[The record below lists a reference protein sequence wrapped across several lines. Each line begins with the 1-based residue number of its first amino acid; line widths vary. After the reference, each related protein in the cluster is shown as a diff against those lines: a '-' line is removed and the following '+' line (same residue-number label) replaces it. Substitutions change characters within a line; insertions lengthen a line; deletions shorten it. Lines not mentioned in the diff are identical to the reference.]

1 MQFKWR
7 MGKCYNDIA
16 HKLSRDSLNPSIIM
30 LKKKISRYNPSII
43 FRNNLIMA
51 QYRDNRDEFE
61 DEETDTAEA
70 PQEPVADA
78 KEQ

>member
-1 MQFKWR
+1 MDFRLR
-7 MGKCYNDIA
+7 MMPATDLLKDAVDPYLMA
-16 HKLSRDSLNPSIIM
+16 REAYLSTRRNAVYDGNPP
-30 LKKKISRYNPSII
+30 LDFPE
-43 FRNNLIMA
+43 
-51 QYRDNRDEFE
+51 DEFE